1 MRNPNSYRHILK
13 TTTLFGGVQSLNILM
28 GVVRT
33 KLVAVLL
40 GTTGMGVLSMCNTW
54 VSLLSDTLGLGL
66 PMSAVKQ
73 LSSAYEQPQ
82 PTAFLQQLCT
92 LRTWTLLAAGLAFA
106 VSFFGALLWHNAS
119 WLSLL
124 PPFALVALAVVVPM
138 TVLTAGEMA
147 VLKATRQLKA
157 VAKLSVWNMLLMVIV
172 STIGFYQW
180 GLRAIVPVLLVAAC
194 VQMLLVVGCSCRR
207 FGYKVAF
214 SKDVLRRGWTTL
226 RLGLAFVA
234 AGMVANGAAFLVRW
248 WLQWQGDVHVVGLYN
263 AATMLAMTYAG
274 VVFHAMETDYFPRLS
289 GVSHTGNGL
298 NLLVNRQIN
307 ACILLLSPL
316 LLGFMMALPWL
327 IPLLFSQA
335 FLPMMGMMRGCLVAM
350 FFRIFTLSI
359 EYIALSRGHSVLY
372 LVQEGASAVLLV
384 AAVAT
389 GFALGGLTFVGY
401 AIALATAL
409 EALLVLILTH
419 HRYHFMLHRATW
431 RWAGVQ
437 FLLLLVTL
445 WSCLWRA
452 SPAAWALGWGTFGLS
467 CTVSWRCWK
476 AFHATKDK
484 PKAA

>member
-1 MRNPNSYRHILK
+1 
-13 TTTLFGGVQSLNILM
+13 
-28 GVVRT
+28 
-33 KLVAVLL
+33 
-40 GTTGMGVLSMCNTW
+40 
-54 VSLLSDTLGLGL
+54 
-66 PMSAVKQ
+66 
-73 LSSAYEQPQ
+73 
-82 PTAFLQQLCT
+82 
-92 LRTWTLLAAGLAFA
+92 
-106 VSFFGALLWHNAS
+106 
-119 WLSLL
+119 
-124 PPFALVALAVVVPM
+124 M

-172 STIGFYQW
+172 SFIGFYQW
-180 GLRAIVPVLLVAAC
+180 GLRAIVPVLLVAAF
-194 VQMLLVVGCSCRR
+194 VQILFVAGCSVRR

-289 GVSHTGNGL
+289 GVSHAGKGL

-384 AAVAT
+384 AAVAM

-409 EALLVLILTH
+409 EALLVLVLTH
-419 HRYHFMLHRATW
+419 HRYHFMLHRVTW
-431 RWAGVQ
+431 RWAGAQ

-452 SPAAWALGWGTFGLS
+452 SPAAWALGLGAFALS

-476 AFHATKDK
+476 AFHATKDR